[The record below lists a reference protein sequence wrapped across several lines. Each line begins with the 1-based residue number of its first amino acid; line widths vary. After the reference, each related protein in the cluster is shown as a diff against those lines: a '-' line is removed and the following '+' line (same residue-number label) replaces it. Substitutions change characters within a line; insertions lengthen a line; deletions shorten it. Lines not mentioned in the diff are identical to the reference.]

1 MPTDAQTIA
10 QRILDR
16 MVEQGET
23 GLQVAVYHH
32 GQLVV
37 DAWAGVPERHIDG
50 TSLFPIY
57 STGKGIAATAVH
69 ILVQRGTLRWD
80 DRIARWWP
88 EFAANGK
95 ADITLRQALDHTAGM
110 AMLPEQGD
118 MADLADWDGMCRR
131 LAAMAPFPAPGSARF
146 YHAITYAWLVGET
159 ASRADG
165 RPFARIIAE
174 EIANPLHL
182 DGLFF
187 GVPEAELPR
196 VQDVEAAPR
205 PPGPEPAA
213 QPARAPLP
221 TDIIAARAVPAW
233 VSPLETLM
241 NRTDVRRACVPAS
254 NGIMNARS
262 IAKHYAAL
270 LSPIDG
276 VRLLSDATLDAATAN
291 RPLPGENGRAPFGL
305 GYGLSGP
312 DSDPGAVFGHGG
324 YGGSNGFADRRHNLA
339 IGFARSRLNG
349 ISSDE
354 LLRAIR
360 RALGCDG

>member
-1 MPTDAQTIA
+1 MPTDVQAIA

-16 MVEQGET
+16 MVDQGET
-23 GLQVAVYHH
+23 GLQVAVYHR

-37 DAWAGVPERHIDG
+37 DAWAGNPERRIDG

-69 ILVQRGTLRWD
+69 ILVQRGTLSWD
-80 DRIARWWP
+80 GAIARWWP

-95 ADITLRQALDHTAGM
+95 AGITLRQALDHTAGM
-110 AMLPEQGD
+110 AMLPETGE

-174 EIANPLHL
+174 EIVAPLRL

-187 GVPEAELPR
+187 GVPESELHR
-196 VQDVEAAPR
+196 VQDVEAAPPPPR
-205 PPGPEPAA
+205 PAIPAETPKAA
-213 QPARAPLP
+213 QP
-221 TDIIAARAVPAW
+221 TDIIGARAVPTW

-241 NRTDVRRACVPAS
+241 NRADVRRACVPAS

-270 LSPIDG
+270 LGPIDG
-276 VRLLSDATLDAATAN
+276 VRLLNDATLDAATAN
-291 RPLPGENGRAPFGL
+291 HPLPGENGRAPFGL

-312 DSDPGAVFGHGG
+312 DNDPGAVFGHGG
-324 YGGSNGFADRRHNLA
+324 YGGSNGFADRRHQLA
-339 IGFARSRLNG
+339 VGFTRSRLNG

-354 LLRAIR
+354 LLREIR
-360 RALGCDG
+360 HALGCD